1 MTDVVAEAIDDIEVR
16 RDGVRQYIGAS
27 GIGNACNAYLAF
39 CLRGYPD
46 NDVAPQLN
54 RIFREGN
61 RIEDQ
66 IVSDLRKAGF
76 TVYDVDPNTKRQW
89 RYTDYGTHVIGHA
102 DGQIELDERFE
113 GCRRGEVALLELK
126 SMNDA
131 SFRKFQGKG
140 VKSSHPTY
148 YGQVQLMMGLSK
160 INKSLFV
167 CYNKNN
173 SKYASELVPFDST
186 FYASQHARIQIAM
199 TNEARKIASD
209 ETDWRCKGKGSTC
222 FKFDVCWGDKKPNM
236 FCSSCKHA
244 EANESDIWYCT
255 YHDRTAREVCSD
267 YEVYHPR
274 PKA

>member
-1 MTDVVAEAIDDIEVR
+1 MTDVVAEAIDDIKVKR
-16 RDGVRQYIGAS
+16 GGVRQYIGAS

-46 NDVAPQLN
+46 NDVAPQLS

-76 TVYDVDPNTKRQW
+76 TVYDVDPHTKRQW
-89 RYTDYGTHVIGHA
+89 KYTDYGTHVIGHA

-131 SFRKFQGKG
+131 SHRKFQSKG
-140 VKSSHPTY
+140 VRISHPSY
-148 YGQVQLMMGLSK
+148 YGQVQLMMGLAE
-160 INKSLFV
+160 ITKSLFV

-186 FYASQHARIQIAM
+186 FYASQHARIQFAM
-199 TNEARKIASD
+199 TNEARKIAAD
-209 ETDWRCKGKGSTC
+209 ETDWRCKGRGSTC
-222 FKFDVCWGDKKPNM
+222 FKFDVCWGDKKPNI

-267 YEVYHPR
+267 YEVYHP
-274 PKA
+274 KSKT

>member
-1 MTDVVAEAIDDIEVR
+1 M
-16 RDGVRQYIGAS
+16 
-27 GIGNACNAYLAF
+27 
-39 CLRGYPD
+39 
-46 NDVAPQLN
+46 
-54 RIFREGN
+54 
-61 RIEDQ
+61 
-66 IVSDLRKAGF
+66 
-76 TVYDVDPNTKRQW
+76 VYDVDPNTKRQW

-209 ETDWRCKGKGSTC
+209 ETDWRCKGKAVPVLSSTFVGATKNPIC
-222 FKFDVCWGDKKPNM
+222 FVHRANTQKPTKATFGIAPTM
-236 FCSSCKHA
+236 IVQHEKYVL
-244 EANESDIWYCT
+244 IT
-255 YHDRTAREVCSD
+255 KL
-267 YEVYHPR
+267 YHPR